1 MLCCFIL
8 LVGLCNLSCLI
19 DYVWDEFW
27 KVFLERFGISLG
39 IFFFVCFDESG
50 EDEVF
55 LKENK

>member
-1 MLCCFIL
+1 MLCYFIL
-8 LVGLCNLSCLI
+8 LVGLCNLSSLI
-19 DYVWDEFW
+19 ENVWDEFW

-55 LKENK
+55 L